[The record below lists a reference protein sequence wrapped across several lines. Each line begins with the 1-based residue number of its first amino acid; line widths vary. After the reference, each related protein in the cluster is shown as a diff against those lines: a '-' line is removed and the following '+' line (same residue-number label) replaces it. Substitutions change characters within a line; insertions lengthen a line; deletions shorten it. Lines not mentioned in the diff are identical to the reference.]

1 MYIFVKEKFQK
12 NEDLKQKLLSTG
24 NAIIEEGNYHND
36 VYFGVCLKTNK
47 GQNML
52 GRILMKVRSEIV
64 EEIKQENKI
73 VKKQKI

>member
-1 MYIFVKEKFQK
+1 
-12 NEDLKQKLLSTG
+12 
-24 NAIIEEGNYHND
+24 
-36 VYFGVCLKTNK
+36 
-47 GQNML
+47 ML